1 MPALPSLRLRRVLGI
16 FAFALL
22 AALVPARAAS
32 AHAELVAT
40 DPADGAV
47 VEEAPEALTMQFTE
61 DVSVRPDGIRVL
73 DGQGERVD
81 AGTASAQGSDV
92 TVPLEGTIADGT
104 YVVAWRAVSADGHP
118 IRGSYTFSVGKETAI
133 GKGVADGAF
142 GGGSDR
148 AYEIVDAVAR
158 AVAYLGVL
166 GAAGYILIASA
177 LRRDDD
183 PSPVGRPTTIAACVA
198 LVAIVLQVPLQGALA
213 TGRGLLSITDSSV
226 LSLAIADGMGWAA
239 LVTALGLLAVII
251 TSGLPWEGA
260 AKRVGLAGAAVAPLG
275 FVLTGH
281 TRTMSPAVAGYLADL
296 AHVAA
301 AAVWFGGLIAV
312 IVIVRR
318 RRRDDAPFEAAEAV
332 AGFSGWAAIT
342 AGVLIAAGLVLSWI
356 QVGSIDALTT
366 TLYGRLLLA
375 KVGLVVLILAA
386 AAWNRFRLVPRVAAA
401 AIEEPPADDAAAW
414 RTLLRLVKLEVLLL
428 VVVLLV
434 TAVLANVTP
443 AKESVDKGPVTV
455 TGKLGEGSVDV
466 TVDPAKAGRNDIH
479 IYLFD
484 ADDRPDN
491 DFEGAEVALELPA
504 QGLGP
509 FNRTAVDA
517 GNGHYQLVATDL
529 PLAGTWTMTI
539 KVKVDRFTEQKA
551 TVTFPVS

>member
-1 MPALPSLRLRRVLGI
+1 MRPIRSVRLLRALGI
-16 FAFALL
+16 LAFALL
-22 AALVPARAAS
+22 AALIPARAAS

-47 VEEAPEALTMQFTE
+47 VDEAPEALTMQFSE
-61 DVSVRPDGIRVL
+61 GVSVRPDGIRVL
-73 DGQGERVD
+73 DATGERVD
-81 AGTASAQGSDV
+81 AGAASSDGSDV
-92 TVPLEGTIADGT
+92 TVPIEGEIADGT

-118 IRGSYTFSVGKETAI
+118 IRGSYTFSVGEETAI
-133 GKGVADGAF
+133 ADGVANGAF

-148 AYEIVDAVAR
+148 AYEVADAIAR
-158 AVAYLGVL
+158 AVAYIGVL
-166 GAAGYILIASA
+166 GAAGFILIASA

-198 LVAIVLQVPLQGALA
+198 LVAILLQVPLQGALA
-213 TGRGLLSITDSSV
+213 TGRGLLSITDASV

-239 LVTALGLLAVII
+239 LLTALGLLAVII
-251 TSGLPWEGA
+251 TSGLPWDGA
-260 AKRVGLAGAAVAPLG
+260 ARRVGLTGAAVAPLG

-281 TRTMSPAVAGYLADL
+281 TRTMSPAAVGYLADL

-301 AAVWFGGLIAV
+301 AAVWFGGLVAV
-312 IVIVRR
+312 IVVVRR
-318 RRRDDAPFEAAEAV
+318 RRADDAPLDAAA
-332 AGFSGWAAIT
+332 AIARFSGWAAIT
-342 AGVLIAAGLVLSWI
+342 AGVLIVAGVVLSWI
-356 QVGSIDALTT
+356 QVGSIEALTT

-375 KVGLVVLILAA
+375 KTVLVAVILAA
-386 AAWNRFRLVPRVAAA
+386 AGWNRFRLVPRVAAA
-401 AIEEPPADDAAAW
+401 AIEEPPVDDGASW
-414 RTLLRLVKLEVLLL
+414 HVLLRLVRLEVVLL

-455 TGKLGEGSVDV
+455 SAPFGEGSVDV

-484 ADDRPDN
+484 KDERPDN
-491 DFEGAEVALELPA
+491 DFEGAEVALELPS

-509 FNRTAVDA
+509 FNREAVDA

-529 PLAGTWTMTI
+529 PLAGTWSMTV
-539 KVKVDRFTEQKA
+539 KVRVDRFTEQKA